1 MDSLLQ
7 KSWAYAVGTLPDWI
21 WPACASPVVRAT
33 GSNAASADC
42 SLRKQLWIYL
52 LGIKCPSQ
60 LGNWTFLSLKDHISS
75 KTHCASRP
83 YCSSSYG
90 CQESCST
97 YPQINTK
104 TLNLMLHRSVSVSVW
119 QQLHSWINI
128 SFYNTFPGYKWSY
141 WKNQATAAALCCHP
155 VPACVLSIHTC
166 SGDYQRVCS
175 HIPHVSALIS
185 YFFKNTA
192 IFAWK
197 NRAEN
202 LFCLCQLTSDWSFM
216 GSVIG
221 GFGRVLPSENLRHR
235 RQLWMKVPPVLVLLI
250 AVCRKPLHTSWEAE
264 DEHRIISFA
273 RQLHLFYF

>member
-185 YFFKNTA
+185 YFLKTQLFLHGKIELKTCSA
-192 IFAWK
+192 FASWQVTDPLWALLLVGLAGSCLQ
-197 NRAEN
+197 RISDTGDSSEWRCPLCSYCWLLCAEN
-202 LFCLCQLTSDWSFM
+202 LCTQA
-216 GSVIG
+216 
-221 GFGRVLPSENLRHR
+221 GRLRMSTG
-235 RQLWMKVPPVLVLLI
+235 L
-250 AVCRKPLHTSWEAE
+250 
-264 DEHRIISFA
+264 
-273 RQLHLFYF
+273 